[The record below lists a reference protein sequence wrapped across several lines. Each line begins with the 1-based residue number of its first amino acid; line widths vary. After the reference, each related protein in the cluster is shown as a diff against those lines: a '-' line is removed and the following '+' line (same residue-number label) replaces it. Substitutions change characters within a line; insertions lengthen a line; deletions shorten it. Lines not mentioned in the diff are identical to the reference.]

1 MLRLEGLKLPP
12 DAGAKQLKA
21 EAAALLG
28 CRADEIT
35 ALQVLRRAID
45 ARDGLRFVYTVAVT
59 VKDEARLLKRCR
71 DRHVSRYA
79 PEVYALPPAVSGGT
93 VPLVVGMGPAGL
105 FAALVLARCGA
116 KPIVLERGQC
126 VERRQQDVER
136 FWRSGVLDT
145 ESNVQF
151 GEGGAGAFSDGK
163 LNTGTKDVRHRYIM
177 EQLVRCGAPEDILWD
192 AKPHVG
198 TDMLHIAL
206 KNMRKELAALGADI
220 RFGHKLTGISAENG
234 QLSALTV
241 EGPEGTYTLPCR
253 QALLALGHSA
263 RDTVE
268 MLHGAGVAMAAKP
281 FAVGVRIEHRQEDM
295 DAAQYKQYAGHP
307 CLPPSTYKL
316 SCHLD
321 NGRSAFS
328 FCVCPGGQ
336 VVAAAS
342 EMGRVVT
349 NGMSE
354 YARDRENINGAL
366 LVNVTPEDY
375 GGEHDPLAGIRFQRE
390 IEAAA
395 YTLGGGDYRAPCQR
409 VEDFLLGCQPEV
421 PAQKKAVEYV
431 KAVAGQ
437 YPRRKLMLGGHSK
450 GGNLAVY
457 GGIFVPLAIQRRI
470 SAVWSNDGPG
480 FYGAVLETPQ
490 HARLEGRIHSI
501 VPKSS
506 VVGML
511 LEHEES
517 YTVVDSDQTGLWQHD
532 GFSWEVKGTQ
542 FVHLD
547 DFSREGKLVDETI
560 DKWAD
565 SLNTQQREALADA
578 LYSVFTASGAKT
590 LSELTEEKL
599 KSAAA
604 MLKTYK
610 NLDRETRRMVTEAF
624 MLFFKLG
631 TKNFV
636 LDTQEEGSREIE
648 NIRKK
653 ISEQYQKLVERK
665 K

>member
-1 MLRLEGLKLPP
+1 MLRLEGLKLPL
-12 DAGAKQLKA
+12 DGGEEQLKA
-21 EAAALLG
+21 KAAAMLG
-28 CRADEIT
+28 CRMGEIA

-59 VKDEARLLKRCR
+59 VKDETRLLKRCR

-79 PEVYALPPAVSGGT
+79 PEVYALPPAVSGGA
-93 VPLVVGMGPAGL
+93 VPPVVVGMGPAGL
-105 FAALVLARCGA
+105 FAALALARCGA

-177 EQLVRCGAPEDILWD
+177 EQLVACGAPEDILWD

-206 KNMRKELAALGADI
+206 KNMRNELTALGADI
-220 RFGHKLTGISAENG
+220 RFGHKLTGVSAENG

-241 EGPEGTYTLPCR
+241 EGPEGAYTLPCR

-268 MLHGAGVAMAAKP
+268 MLYHAGVAMTAKP

-321 NGRSAFS
+321 NGRSSFS

-342 EMGRVVT
+342 ETGQVVT

-375 GGEHDPLAGIRFQRE
+375 GGGDDPLAGIRFQRQL
-390 IEAAA
+390 EAAA
-395 YTLGGGDYRAPCQR
+395 YKLGGGDYRAPCQR
-409 VEDFLLGCQPEV
+409 VEDFLLGRPTTEAGRVKPSYRPGVAYTDLHRCLPPFVAETIAGAL
-421 PAQKKAVEYV
+421 PLLERKIRGYAAPDALLTAVESRSSSPVRIHRDETYQCNIRGLYPCGEG
-431 KAVAGQ
+431 AG
-437 YPRRKLMLGGHSK
+437 Y
-450 GGNLAVY
+450 A
-457 GGIFVPLAIQRRI
+457 GGIL
-470 SAVWSNDGPG
+470 
-480 FYGAVLETPQ
+480 
-490 HARLEGRIHSI
+490 
-501 VPKSS
+501 
-506 VVGML
+506 
-511 LEHEES
+511 
-517 YTVVDSDQTGLWQHD
+517 
-532 GFSWEVKGTQ
+532 
-542 FVHLD
+542 
-547 DFSREGKLVDETI
+547 
-560 DKWAD
+560 
-565 SLNTQQREALADA
+565 
-578 LYSVFTASGAKT
+578 
-590 LSELTEEKL
+590 
-599 KSAAA
+599 SAAA
-604 MLKTYK
+604 DGMRCAEQMIK
-610 NLDRETRRMVTEAF
+610 
-624 MLFFKLG
+624 
-631 TKNFV
+631 
-636 LDTQEEGSREIE
+636 EI
-648 NIRKK
+648 RP
-653 ISEQYQKLVERK
+653 
-665 K
+665 